1 MGLMCRGGTPTAGA
15 ALGQQGGSLQR
26 AKQSEAR
33 RWPEGSATCGGAGR
47 LFRRG
52 TTPRT
57 SSAPS
62 RRRSIWMITCEAKRS
77 GVWKRMRA
85 RPGMCDREMGGE
97 RQRRQGG
104 GCGRGG
110 AIVGPQATAERPP
123 RHTRFAHLHLRGRAP
138 PDGPPV
144 VADPDGRRVVGRVA
158 AAARRAV
165 SALVDAHV
173 PHAQRRREDLRLL
186 ARGELAY

>member
-1 MGLMCRGGTPTAGA
+1 
-15 ALGQQGGSLQR
+15 
-26 AKQSEAR
+26 
-33 RWPEGSATCGGAGR
+33 
-47 LFRRG
+47 
-52 TTPRT
+52 
-57 SSAPS
+57 
-62 RRRSIWMITCEAKRS
+62 MITCEAKRS

-165 SALVDAHV
+165 GALVDAHV
-173 PHAQRRREDLRLL
+173 PHAQRRGEDVRLL
-186 ARGELAY
+186 ARGETCVWVACTRGWWALMGRAGCNEQRQRLLKLSPLGVPAGSRCNLASCSPGWTSRTCARRRRRG